1 MQDFWFRVSLP
12 VVFSALAAL
21 LLWGIFSAI
30 PALLFMVVVL
40 LIMMAHRARQLFKLE
55 QWLNDARIE
64 TIPEAGGIWEEAF
77 SQLYKMVK
85 RHNQTK
91 QELAEELR
99 HIEQA
104 TAAFPEGVAIL
115 NEVNRLEWFNPLA
128 QQHFDLDAEHDIMQ
142 DITYLVR
149 QPEFIEY
156 LQESNFS
163 KPLMMRP
170 ARHDD
175 MVLSIKLIPYGG
187 NKRLLIS
194 RDITQ
199 FERIEAM
206 RRDFVSNVSHELR
219 TPLTVVSGFVEN
231 LQDMPDLNQ
240 DSARRALHLMAEQT
254 RRMDNLVADLLTL
267 SRLENEQS
275 PLHEE
280 AVDMNELLNEV
291 YRDGELLSG
300 ARHPLRMEIES
311 TVNLLGNRDE
321 LRSAFSNLLS
331 NAIRYTPEG
340 GPILLRWFEH
350 DGQPVFSV
358 QDSGIGI
365 APQHIP
371 RLTERF
377 YRVDRSRSRETG
389 GTGLGLAIVKHIA
402 MRHQAKLEILSEEG
416 KGSTFSLVFPNR
428 RRMTEDRRQEDR
440 LQITEVSR
448 LRRVL

>member
-1 MQDFWFRVSLP
+1 LRDFWLRASLP
-12 VVFSALAAL
+12 VWYGGVLALALWGMFSAT
-21 LLWGIFSAI
+21 I
-30 PALLFMVVVL
+30 ALLFLLVLFLVV
-40 LIMMAHRARQLFKLE
+40 MAYRARQLYKLG
-55 QWLNDARIE
+55 QWLQDARPE
-64 TIPEAGGIWEEAF
+64 TIPEADGLWDEVF

-85 RHNQTK
+85 QHNQTK
-91 QELAEELR
+91 QELAAELH

-104 TAAFPEGVAIL
+104 TAALPEGVAIL
-115 NEVNRLEWFNPLA
+115 NEMNRIEWFNPLA
-128 QQHFDLDAEHDIMQ
+128 QQHFYLDAEHDIMQ

-156 LQESNFS
+156 LHESNF
-163 KPLMMRP
+163 KDPLIMIP

-199 FERIEAM
+199 FKLIEAM
-206 RRDFVSNVSHELR
+206 RRDFVANVSHELR

-231 LQDMPDLNQ
+231 LQDMSDLNQ
-240 DSARRALHLMAEQT
+240 DSAKRALHLMAEQT

-275 PLHEE
+275 PLREE
-280 AVDMNELLNEV
+280 SVEIKGLLNEV
-291 YRDGELLSG
+291 YQDGKLLSG
-300 ARHPLRMEIES
+300 GRHTLSLEITS
-311 TVNLLGNRDE
+311 NDNLLGNRDE
-321 LRSAFSNLLS
+321 LHSAFGNLLS
-331 NAIRYTPEG
+331 NAIRYTPDG
-340 GPILLRWFEH
+340 GKILLRWFERG
-350 DGQPVFSV
+350 GQPVFSV

-365 APQHIP
+365 AAQHIP

-402 MRHQAKLEILSEEG
+402 MRHQAKLEVSSEEG
-416 KGSTFSLVFPNR
+416 KGSTFALVFP
-428 RRMTEDRRQEDR
+428 
-440 LQITEVSR
+440 VK
-448 LRRVL
+448 RVLLH

>member
-1 MQDFWFRVSLP
+1 LQDFWFRVSLP
-12 VVFSALAAL
+12 VMFSALAAL
-21 LLWGIFSAI
+21 LLWGIFSATL
-30 PALLFMVVVL
+30 ALLFMVVVL
-40 LIMMAHRARQLFKLE
+40 LIVMAHRARQLFKLE

-91 QELAEELR
+91 QELADELR

-104 TAAFPEGVAIL
+104 TAALPEGVAIL
-115 NEVNRLEWFNPLA
+115 SDVNRIEWCNPLA
-128 QQHFDLDAEHDIMQ
+128 EQHFGLNAERDIMQ

-156 LQESNFS
+156 LHESNFS
-163 KPLMMRP
+163 EPLVMRP

-175 MVLSIKLIPYGG
+175 TVLSIKFIPYGG

-206 RRDFVSNVSHELR
+206 RRDFVANVSHELR

-231 LQDMPDLNQ
+231 LQDMPDLSQ

-267 SRLENEQS
+267 SQLENEQS

-300 ARHPLRMEIES
+300 AQHPLRMEIAS
-311 TVNLLGNRDE
+311 AVNLLGNRDE
-321 LRSAFSNLLS
+321 LRSAFGNLLS
-331 NAIRYTPEG
+331 NAIRYTPKG
-340 GPILLRWFEH
+340 GAILLRWFERG
-350 DGQPVFSV
+350 GQPVFSV

-365 APQHIP
+365 AAQHIP

-402 MRHQAKLEILSEEG
+402 MRHQAKLEVLSEEG

-428 RRMTEDRRQEDR
+428 RRMTEDRRHEDR
-440 LQITEVSR
+440 
-448 LRRVL
+448 

>member
-1 MQDFWFRVSLP
+1 LQDFWFRVSLP
-12 VVFSALAAL
+12 VLFSALLAL
-21 LLWGIFSAI
+21 LLWGIFSAV
-30 PALLFMVVVL
+30 PALLFMVIVL
-40 LIMMAHRARQLFKLE
+40 LMVMAHRALQLFKLE
-55 QWLNDARIE
+55 QWLKDARIE

-77 SQLYKMVK
+77 SRLYRMVK
-85 RHNQTK
+85 KHNQTK
-91 QELAEELR
+91 QELADELR

-104 TAAFPEGVAIL
+104 TAALPDGVAIL
-115 NEVNRLEWFNPLA
+115 NEVNRLEWFNPIA

-149 QPEFIEY
+149 QPEFVEY
-156 LQESNFS
+156 LQEANFS

-175 MVLSIKLIPYGG
+175 MVLSIKFIPYGG

-206 RRDFVSNVSHELR
+206 RRDFVANVSHELR

-231 LQDMPDLNQ
+231 LQDMPDLGH

-267 SRLENEQS
+267 SRLENEPS
-275 PLHEE
+275 PLYEE
-280 AVDMNELLNEV
+280 TVDIKGLLNEV
-291 YRDGELLSG
+291 YQDGKSLSG
-300 ARHPLRMEIES
+300 ERHPLHMEIAS
-311 TVNLLGNRDE
+311 TANLLGNRDE
-321 LRSAFSNLLS
+321 LHSAFGNLLS

-340 GPILLRWFEH
+340 GAIMLRWFERG
-350 DGQPVFSV
+350 GQPVFSV

-365 APQHIP
+365 AAQHIP

-377 YRVDRSRSRETG
+377 YRVDHSRSRETG

-402 MRHQAKLEILSEEG
+402 LRHQAKLEVVSEEG

-428 RRMTEDRRQEDR
+428 RQMSTG
-440 LQITEVSR
+440 LSH
-448 LRRVL
+448 

>member
-1 MQDFWFRVSLP
+1 LQDFWFRVSLP
-12 VVFSALAAL
+12 VLFSALAAL
-21 LLWGIFSAI
+21 LLWGIFSATL
-30 PALLFMVVVL
+30 ALLFMVAVL
-40 LIMMAHRARQLFKLE
+40 LIVMAHRARQLFKLE

-91 QELAEELR
+91 QELADELR

-104 TAAFPEGVAIL
+104 TAALPEGVAIL
-115 NEVNRLEWFNPLA
+115 NDVNRIEWCNPLA
-128 QQHFDLDAEHDIMQ
+128 EQHFGLNAERDIMQ

-149 QPEFIEY
+149 QPEFVEY
-156 LQESNFS
+156 LHESNFS
-163 KPLMMRP
+163 EPLVMRP

-175 MVLSIKLIPYGG
+175 MVLSIKFIPYGG

-199 FERIEAM
+199 FERVEAM
-206 RRDFVSNVSHELR
+206 RRDFVANVSHELR

-231 LQDMPDLNQ
+231 LLDMPDLSQ

-267 SRLENEQS
+267 SQLENEQS

-300 ARHPLRMEIES
+300 AQHPLRMEITS
-311 TVNLLGNRDE
+311 AANLLGNRDE
-321 LRSAFSNLLS
+321 LRSAFGNLLS

-340 GPILLRWFEH
+340 GAILLRWFERG
-350 DGQPVFSV
+350 DQPVFSV

-365 APQHIP
+365 AVQHIP

-402 MRHQAKLEILSEEG
+402 MRHQAKLEVLSEEG
-416 KGSTFSLVFPNR
+416 KGSTFSLVFPIR
-428 RRMTEDRRQEDR
+428 RRMA
-440 LQITEVSR
+440 
-448 LRRVL
+448 

>member
-12 VVFSALAAL
+12 VVFSTLAAL
-21 LLWGIFSAI
+21 LLWGIFSATL
-30 PALLFMVVVL
+30 ALLFMVVVL
-40 LIMMAHRARQLFKLE
+40 LIVMAHRARQLFKLE

-91 QELAEELR
+91 QELADELQ
-99 HIEQA
+99 HMEQA
-104 TAAFPEGVAIL
+104 TAALPEGVAIL
-115 NEVNRLEWFNPLA
+115 NEVNRLEWFNPVA

-149 QPEFIEY
+149 QPEFVEY
-156 LQESNFS
+156 IQESNFNN
-163 KPLMMRP
+163 PLMMRP

-175 MVLSIKLIPYGG
+175 MVLSIKLIPYGV

-199 FERIEAM
+199 FERVEAM
-206 RRDFVSNVSHELR
+206 RRDFVANVSHELR

-231 LQDMPDLNQ
+231 LQDMSDLGQ

-267 SRLENEQS
+267 SRLENVQS

-280 AVDMNELLNEV
+280 TVDMKELLNEV

-300 ARHPLRMEIES
+300 AKHPLRMEIAS
-311 TVNLLGNRDE
+311 AANLLGNRDE
-321 LRSAFSNLLS
+321 LRSVFSNLLS

-340 GPILLRWFEH
+340 GAILLRWFERG
-350 DGQPVFSV
+350 GQPVFLV

-365 APQHIP
+365 AAQHIP

-402 MRHQAKLEILSEEG
+402 MRHQAKLEVLSEEG
-416 KGSTFSLVFPNR
+416 KGSTFALVFP
-428 RRMTEDRRQEDR
+428 
-440 LQITEVSR
+440 IK
-448 LRRVL
+448 RVLH

>member
-21 LLWGIFSAI
+21 LLWGIFSATL
-30 PALLFMVVVL
+30 ALLFMVVVL
-40 LIMMAHRARQLFKLE
+40 LIVMAHRARQLFKLE

-91 QELAEELR
+91 QELADELR

-104 TAAFPEGVAIL
+104 TAALPEGVAIL
-115 NEVNRLEWFNPLA
+115 SDVNRIEWCNPLA
-128 QQHFDLDAEHDIMQ
+128 EQHFGLNAERDIMQ

-156 LQESNFS
+156 LHESNFS
-163 KPLMMRP
+163 EPLVMRP

-175 MVLSIKLIPYGG
+175 TVLSIKFIPYGG

-206 RRDFVSNVSHELR
+206 RRDFVANVSHELR

-231 LQDMPDLNQ
+231 LQDMPDLSQ

-267 SRLENEQS
+267 SQLENEQS

-300 ARHPLRMEIES
+300 AQHPLRMEIAS
-311 TVNLLGNRDE
+311 AVNLLGNRDE
-321 LRSAFSNLLS
+321 LRSAFGNLLS
-331 NAIRYTPEG
+331 NAIRYTPKG
-340 GPILLRWFEH
+340 GAILLRWFERG
-350 DGQPVFSV
+350 GQPVFSV

-365 APQHIP
+365 AAQHIP

-402 MRHQAKLEILSEEG
+402 MRHQAKLEVLSEEG

-428 RRMTEDRRQEDR
+428 RRMTEDRRHEDR
-440 LQITEVSR
+440 
-448 LRRVL
+448 